1 MMVSWAQVKYSLRM
15 QNKGRLAI
23 AIALMLT
30 LAAPVQAASPKA
42 GAKCAKSGAT
52 ATASGKKF
60 TCVKSGNK
68 FVWNKG
74 VTIKAATKPQGT
86 TTVPPTLIP
95 LQPEPKVGTKI
106 LLAADPRISP
116 ASALT
121 NLDTCKTEDKTPY
134 FQSDGTIAHGNGFPR
149 PNFTVSGKKSAR
161 VLIVP
166 MAFRN
171 LPFTDDKNQAGSGS
185 VSDLEQLNKVIP
197 AVKESMKSLSRNN
210 FEITIDVLPKS
221 QWWVFNTDSPFSTMW
236 GVPHSP
242 ALQKILDE
250 EKKDFSFKGY
260 DTVAFATGN
269 GLLGQNNITS
279 AQAGFLSS
287 KNSDTGNASVVFMIG
302 ALDRPIIWVHEFGHS
317 LFGLEDLYPFS
328 DAASGRRSDRTSGT
342 ARWDLMADSSEASLL
357 EWNKFLMGWLE
368 DNEVRCIADQ
378 KSTVHYLT
386 NDPLSKNPK
395 LLTVNLSPG
404 VTLAAE
410 VKPGS
415 ASTVIDGSR
424 LLLYTIN
431 SYIESG
437 AEPVVALSTLYS
449 KGESKSLL
457 GWTFNVLD
465 SDDNGLL
472 VEAIKT
478 DIDKFVVP
486 APKPRPT
493 QSTPISSKIKI
504 EKGEVVTAGHLKAR
518 TTWNVTGHE
527 SYRVYVI
534 AANDNQKVFFET
546 GIRNG
551 SQNPLSVEI
560 SGLPCN
566 REFRT
571 MVMFFSEKDGK
582 GERLVRDNSDLG
594 ILSCEDTTKKP

>member
-1 MMVSWAQVKYSLRM
+1 MILNMSTLT
-15 QNKGRLAI
+15 AI
-23 AIALMLT
+23 AA
-30 LAAPVQAASPKA
+30 VKS
-42 GAKCAKSGAT
+42 GAKCTKAGIT
-52 ATASGKKF
+52 ATAGGKKF

-68 FVWNKG
+68 LVWNKG
-74 VTIKAATKPQGT
+74 VAIKAATKPVQATSPSAPT
-86 TTVPPTLIP
+86 TTQNPGA
-95 LQPEPKVGTKI
+95 KS
-106 LLAADPRISP
+106 LLSSDSRITPISG
-116 ASALT
+116 LT

-134 FQSDGTIAHGNGFPR
+134 IQADGTIAHGNGFPR
-149 PNFTVSGKKSAR
+149 PNFTVSGKKSAK
-161 VLIVP
+161 VLVVP

-171 LPFTDDKNQAGSGS
+171 LPFTDDKSQAGSGS
-185 VSDLEQLNKVIP
+185 VSDLDQLNNVIP
-197 AVKESMKSLSRNN
+197 AVLESFKSLSRNK
-210 FEITIDVLPKS
+210 FELTIEVLPKS

-236 GVPHSP
+236 GVPHGP

-250 EKKDFSFKGY
+250 QKKDFSFKGY

-279 AQAGFLSS
+279 AQAGFLQS

-317 LFGLEDLYPFS
+317 LFGLDDLYPFS
-328 DAASGRRSDRTSGT
+328 DAAAGRRSDRTSGT
-342 ARWDLMADSSEASLL
+342 ARWDLMADSSETNLL
-357 EWNKFLMGWLE
+357 EWNKFLMGWL
-368 DNEVRCIADQ
+368 DNNEVRCIAEQ

-386 NDPLSKNPK
+386 NDASSKNPK

-415 ASTVIDGSR
+415 ASTIIDGSR

-437 AEPVVALSTLYS
+437 SEPVAALSTLYS

-504 EKGEVVTAGHLKAR
+504 EKSELVSAGHLKALI
-518 TTWNVTGHE
+518 TWNVTGHE
-527 SYRVYVI
+527 SYRVFVV
-534 AANDNQKVFFET
+534 AADDAQKVFFET

-551 SQNPLSVEI
+551 SQNPLVVEI

-566 REFRT
+566 REMRVT
-571 MVMFFSEKDGK
+571 TMFFSEKDGK
-582 GERLVRDNSDLG
+582 GERLVRDNRDLG
-594 ILSCEDTTKKP
+594 ILSCVDTTKKP

>member
-1 MMVSWAQVKYSLRM
+1 MRRKGLLAVAVVLLLSLVTP
-15 QNKGRLAI
+15 L
-23 AIALMLT
+23 
-30 LAAPVQAASPKA
+30 QAATPKA
-42 GAKCAKSGAT
+42 GAKCTKAGAT
-52 ATASGKKF
+52 VTVAGKKF
-60 TCVKSGNK
+60 TCVKSGK
-68 FVWNKG
+68 KLVWSKG
-74 VTIKAATKPQGT
+74 VAIKTAAKPVEASTPIAQKA
-86 TTVPPTLIP
+86 
-95 LQPEPKVGTKI
+95 EEKVGAKA
-106 LLAADPRISP
+106 LLSSDPRITPVSG
-116 ASALT
+116 LT
-121 NLDTCKTEDKTPY
+121 SLDTCKTEDKTPY
-134 FQSDGTIAHGNGFPR
+134 FLVDGKVGYGNGFPR
-149 PNFTVSGKKSAR
+149 SNFLVGANKSAK
-161 VLIVP
+161 VLVVP
-166 MAFRN
+166 MAFKN
-171 LPFTDDKNQAGSGS
+171 IPFTDDKNQAGSGPTT
-185 VSDLEQLNKVIP
+185 DLEQLNKVIP
-197 AVKESMKSLSRNN
+197 EVVGSMKSLSRNK
-210 FEITIDVLPKS
+210 FEISIEVLPKS
-221 QWWVFNTDSPFSTMW
+221 QWWVFDTDSPFSTMW
-236 GVPHSP
+236 GVSNSTP
-242 ALQKILDE
+242 LEKILDG
-250 EKKDFSFKGY
+250 EKKNFSFVGF
-260 DTVAFATGN
+260 DTVVFVTGN
-269 GLLGQNNITS
+269 GVLGPINSSS
-279 AQAGFLSS
+279 AQAGYIKA
-287 KNSDTGNASVVFMIG
+287 KNSTTGYLSVVFMIG
-302 ALDRPIIWVHEFGHS
+302 EMDRPYVWVHEFGHS

-328 DAASGRRSDRTSGT
+328 DAAAGRRTDTNSGT
-342 ARWDLMADSSEASLL
+342 AKWDLMSDATKPALL
-357 EWNKFLMGWLE
+357 EWNRFLVGWL
-368 DNEVRCIADQ
+368 DDSEVRCIAEQ
-378 KSTVHYLT
+378 TSTVHYLT
-386 NDPLSKNPK
+386 NDPSSKDPK

-457 GWTFNVLD
+457 GWTFNVLN

>member
-1 MMVSWAQVKYSLRM
+1 
-15 QNKGRLAI
+15 
-23 AIALMLT
+23 
-30 LAAPVQAASPKA
+30 
-42 GAKCAKSGAT
+42 
-52 ATASGKKF
+52 
-60 TCVKSGNK
+60 
-68 FVWNKG
+68 
-74 VTIKAATKPQGT
+74 
-86 TTVPPTLIP
+86 
-95 LQPEPKVGTKI
+95 
-106 LLAADPRISP
+106 
-116 ASALT
+116 
-121 NLDTCKTEDKTPY
+121 
-134 FQSDGTIAHGNGFPR
+134 
-149 PNFTVSGKKSAR
+149 
-161 VLIVP
+161 
-166 MAFRN
+166 
-171 LPFTDDKNQAGSGS
+171 
-185 VSDLEQLNKVIP
+185 
-197 AVKESMKSLSRNN
+197 
-210 FEITIDVLPKS
+210 
-221 QWWVFNTDSPFSTMW
+221 
-236 GVPHSP
+236 
-242 ALQKILDE
+242 
-250 EKKDFSFKGY
+250 
-260 DTVAFATGN
+260 
-269 GLLGQNNITS
+269 
-279 AQAGFLSS
+279 
-287 KNSDTGNASVVFMIG
+287 
-302 ALDRPIIWVHEFGHS
+302 
-317 LFGLEDLYPFS
+317 
-328 DAASGRRSDRTSGT
+328 
-342 ARWDLMADSSEASLL
+342 
-357 EWNKFLMGWLE
+357 
-368 DNEVRCIADQ
+368 
-378 KSTVHYLT
+378 
-386 NDPLSKNPK
+386 
-395 LLTVNLSPG
+395 
-404 VTLAAE
+404 
-410 VKPGS
+410 
-415 ASTVIDGSR
+415 

-457 GWTFNVLD
+457 GWTFNVLN

-518 TTWNVTGHE
+518 TTWNITGHE

>member
-1 MMVSWAQVKYSLRM
+1 M
-15 QNKGRLAI
+15 QHKGRLAI
-23 AIALMLT
+23 AIAVLLT
-30 LAAPVQAASPKA
+30 LATPVQAATPKA
-42 GAKCAKSGAT
+42 GAKCTKAGTT

-60 TCVKSGNK
+60 TCIKSGTK
-68 FVWNKG
+68 LVWNKG
-74 VTIKAATKPQGT
+74 VAIKAAPKPIDA
-86 TTVPPTLIP
+86 PTP
-95 LQPEPKVGTKI
+95 DTSKPEEKVGTKI

-116 ASALT
+116 ISALT

-134 FQSDGTIAHGNGFPR
+134 FQADGTIAHGNGFPR
-149 PNFTVSGKKSAR
+149 PNYTVSGKKSAR

-166 MAFRN
+166 MAFKN

-185 VSDLEQLNKVIP
+185 VSDLDQLNKVIP
-197 AVKESMKSLSRNN
+197 AVKESFKSLSRNK

-250 EKKDFSFKGY
+250 QKQDFSFKGY

-269 GLLGQNNITS
+269 GLLGPNNISS

-302 ALDRPIIWVHEFGHS
+302 ALDRSIIWVHEFGHS

-328 DAASGRRSDRTSGT
+328 DAAAGRRSDRTSGA
-342 ARWDLMADSSEASLL
+342 ARWDLMADSSETNLL
-357 EWNKFLMGWLE
+357 EWNKFLMGWLD
-368 DNEVRCIADQ
+368 DNEVRCIAEQ
-378 KSTVHYLT
+378 TSTVHYLT
-386 NDPLSKNPK
+386 NDPSSKNPK

-404 VTLAAE
+404 VTIAAE
-410 VKPGS
+410 AKPRS

-486 APKPRPT
+486 VPKPRPT

-504 EKGEVVTAGHLKAR
+504 EKGEVVSSGYLKAR
-518 TTWNVTGHE
+518 TTWSVTGHE
-527 SYRVYVI
+527 SFRVYVI

-551 SQNPLSVEI
+551 SQNPVSVEI

-571 MVMFFSEKDGK
+571 MVMFFSEKDGT
-582 GERLVRDNSDLG
+582 GERVVRDNNDLG

>member
-1 MMVSWAQVKYSLRM
+1 MTRARILLAFVLSISLIT
-15 QNKGRLAI
+15 APSF
-23 AIALMLT
+23 
-30 LAAPVQAASPKA
+30 AAVKA
-42 GAKCAKSGAT
+42 GAKCTKAGST

-60 TCVKSGNK
+60 TCVKSGAK
-68 FVWNKG
+68 LVWNKG
-74 VTIKAATKPQGT
+74 VTIKAAAKPVEAST
-86 TTVPPTLIP
+86 PTA
-95 LQPEPKVGTKI
+95 QKPEEKVGAKA
-106 LLAADPRISP
+106 LLSSDPRITPVSG
-116 ASALT
+116 LT
-121 NLDTCKTEDKTPY
+121 NLDTCKTEDKTP
-134 FQSDGTIAHGNGFPR
+134 FIQSDGTIAHGNGFPR
-149 PNFTVSGKKSAR
+149 PSFTVSGKKSAK
-161 VLIVP
+161 VLVVP

-185 VSDLEQLNKVIP
+185 TSDLDQLNKVIP
-197 AVKESMKSLSRNN
+197 AVVETFRTLSRNK
-210 FEITIDVLPKS
+210 FEITIDVLPKA

-236 GVPHSP
+236 GVPHAP

-250 EKKDFSFKGY
+250 QKKDFSFKGY

-279 AQAGFLSS
+279 AQAGFLES

-317 LFGLEDLYPFS
+317 LFGLDDLYPFS
-328 DAASGRRSDRTSGT
+328 DAAAGRRSDRTSGT
-342 ARWDLMADSSEASLL
+342 ARWDLMADSSEANLL
-357 EWNKFLMGWLE
+357 EWNKFLMGWL
-368 DNEVRCIADQ
+368 DNNEVRCISEQ
-378 KSTVHYLT
+378 KSTIHYLT
-386 NDPLSKNPK
+386 NDPSSKGPK

-437 AEPVVALSTLYS
+437 SEPVVALSTLYS
-449 KGESKSLL
+449 KGESKSML

-493 QSTPISSKIKI
+493 QSTPLTSKIKI
-504 EKGEVVTAGHLKAR
+504 DKGELVSIGSLKAR
-518 TTWNVTGHE
+518 ATWNVTGHE
-527 SYRVYVI
+527 SYRLFVV
-534 AANDNQKVFFET
+534 AADDAQKVFFET

-551 SQNPLSVEI
+551 SQNPLVIEI

-566 REFRT
+566 REVRVT
-571 MVMFFSEKDGK
+571 TMFFSEKNGQ
-582 GERLVRDNSDLG
+582 GERLVRDNRDLG
-594 ILSCEDTTKKP
+594 ILPCADTTKKP

>member
-1 MMVSWAQVKYSLRM
+1 M
-15 QNKGRLAI
+15 QHKGRLAI
-23 AIALMLT
+23 AIAVLLT
-30 LAAPVQAASPKA
+30 LAGPVQAATPKA
-42 GAKCAKSGAT
+42 GAKCTKAGTT

-60 TCVKSGNK
+60 TCIKSGTK
-68 FVWNKG
+68 LVWNKG
-74 VTIKAATKPQGT
+74 VAIKAAPKPIDA
-86 TTVPPTLIP
+86 PTP
-95 LQPEPKVGTKI
+95 DTSKPEEKVGTKI

-116 ASALT
+116 ISALT

-134 FQSDGTIAHGNGFPR
+134 FQADGTIAQGNGFPR
-149 PNFTVSGKKSAR
+149 PNYTVSGKKSAR

-166 MAFRN
+166 MAFKN

-185 VSDLEQLNKVIP
+185 VSDLDQLNKVIP
-197 AVKESMKSLSRNN
+197 AVKESFKSLSRNK

-250 EKKDFSFKGY
+250 QKQDFSFKGY

-269 GLLGQNNITS
+269 GLLGPNNISS

-287 KNSDTGNASVVFMIG
+287 KNTDTGNASVVFMIG
-302 ALDRPIIWVHEFGHS
+302 ALDRSIIWVHEFGHS

-328 DAASGRRSDRTSGT
+328 DAAAGRRSDRTSGA
-342 ARWDLMADSSEASLL
+342 ARWDLMADSSETNLL
-357 EWNKFLMGWLE
+357 EWNKFLMGWLD
-368 DNEVRCIADQ
+368 DNEVRCIAEQ
-378 KSTVHYLT
+378 TSTVHYLT
-386 NDPLSKNPK
+386 HDASSKNPK

-404 VTLAAE
+404 VTIAAE
-410 VKPGS
+410 AKPRS

-486 APKPRPT
+486 APQPRPT

-504 EKGEVVTAGHLKAR
+504 EKSEIVSAGQLKAR
-518 TTWNVTGHE
+518 ITWNVTGHE
-527 SYRVYVI
+527 SYRVFVV
-534 AANDNQKVFFET
+534 AADDAQKVFFET

-551 SQNPLSVEI
+551 SQNPLVVEI
-560 SGLPCN
+560 SGLSCN
-566 REFRT
+566 REMRVT
-571 MVMFFSEKDGK
+571 TMFFSEKDGK
-582 GERLVRDNSDLG
+582 GERLVRDNRDLG
-594 ILSCEDTTKKP
+594 ILSCVDTTKKP

>member
-1 MMVSWAQVKYSLRM
+1 MTRSRVF
-15 QNKGRLAI
+15 
-23 AIALMLT
+23 IALVMCISLVSGPSF
-30 LAAPVQAASPKA
+30 AAVKA
-42 GAKCAKSGAT
+42 GAKCSKAGVT
-52 ATASGKKF
+52 ATAGGKKF
-60 TCVKSGNK
+60 TCIKSGSK
-68 FVWNKG
+68 LVWNKG
-74 VTIKAATKPQGT
+74 AAVRKAVPTPTTSATISPGQKTE
-86 TTVPPTLIP
+86 IRN
-95 LQPEPKVGTKI
+95 
-106 LLAADPRISP
+106 LLSSDPRITP
-116 ASALT
+116 VSALT
-121 NLDTCKTEDKTPY
+121 NLEICKTEDKTPY
-134 FQSDGTIAHGNGFPR
+134 TQADGTLAHGNGFPR
-149 PNFTVSGKKSAR
+149 PIFTVSGKKSAK
-161 VLIVP
+161 VLVVP

-185 VSDLEQLNKVIP
+185 TSDLDQLNKVIP
-197 AVKESMKSLSRNN
+197 AVVESFRTLSRNK
-210 FEITIDVLPKS
+210 FEISIEVLPKS

-236 GVPHSP
+236 GVPHAP

-250 EKKDFSFKGY
+250 QKKDFSFKGY

-279 AQAGFLSS
+279 AQAGFLQS

-317 LFGLEDLYPFS
+317 LFGLDDLYPFS
-328 DAASGRRSDRTSGT
+328 DAAAGRRSDRTSGT
-342 ARWDLMADSSEASLL
+342 ARWDLMADSSEANLL
-357 EWNKFLMGWLE
+357 EWNKFLMGWL
-368 DNEVRCIADQ
+368 DNNEVRCIAEQ

-386 NDPLSKNPK
+386 NDPSSKGPK

-437 AEPVVALSTLYS
+437 SEPVVALSTLYS
-449 KGESKSLL
+449 KGESKSML

-478 DIDKFVVP
+478 DVDKFVVP

-493 QSTPISSKIKI
+493 QSTPLTSKIKI
-504 EKGEVVTAGHLKAR
+504 EKSELLSTGSFKAR
-518 TTWNVTGHE
+518 ATWNVTGHE
-527 SYRVYVI
+527 SYRLFVV
-534 AANDNQKVFFET
+534 AADDAQKVFFET

-551 SQNPLSVEI
+551 SQNPIVIEI

-566 REFRT
+566 REVRVT
-571 MVMFFSEKDGK
+571 TMFFSEKNGQ
-582 GERLVRDNSDLG
+582 GERLVRDNRDLG
-594 ILSCEDTTKKP
+594 ILSCEDGTKKP